1 MKCLHS
7 ASALSCSFRL
17 TWPYTS
23 PPFWYLCGVPVP
35 AHQSYLGWKFY
46 CVWLPWYFFFIQLGQ
61 RVLQFALMDP
71 SRSGLAST
79 TPPFSKLPACLGHR
93 QADVSDFALNSS
105 SKSNLS
111 ENVPYLLYFHQA
123 LERDSREKWS
133 WNDNPGPQIFSLSP
147 AAAPAAQSVSP
158 EPGRPIRGSIHGNIK
173 LWHIL

>member
-1 MKCLHS
+1 M
-7 ASALSCSFRL
+7 SALCQCSFLLLQANLALHL
-17 TWPYTS
+17 TSLLVSLWCPGPS
-23 PPFWYLCGVPVP
+23 PPVIFRVEVLLCLVALV
-35 AHQSYLGWKFY
+35 
-46 CVWLPWYFFFIQLGQ
+46 FFFIQLGQ